1 MFTGTKI
8 KLKEAFRL
16 LICSAFTASILFAG
30 CSEQN
35 PVWPGSESQAVKNV
49 IPETVPLG
57 IESTSEGK
65 LPTEA
70 GSVEGAESTGS
81 AGNYTITVNKTGRLN
96 LRPMQV
102 LNLPLT
108 ETNVNAM
115 SMNNTGSVTE
125 GGEMLQVMVR
135 DIGGTLLTQP
145 LRPVNV
151 PLNVKCYIDIYWSQA
166 EGRMKNILAPM
177 IPSRPKDLF
186 GHSNRVQSKWWP
198 LVSEFKMMSMPDDFI
213 AWVFV
218 ELRDEVS
225 GTAYCRPGY
234 LDSDGYLRDVS
245 GAMFSMSV
253 AQDISYNLILHT
265 FNGITVV
272 AADGGTSLKN
282 FRVTKGTVI
291 EWNFTEEWTRALI
304 HSSYLSYPMVE
315 LQGPDYT
322 TVWAVAS
329 GDVPSDF
336 SLGGQV
342 TWDDMI
348 DLSDLNSIE
357 QNFGPNPGFSIYEMN
372 QDKKIDRS
380 DIEYVGGNTILC
392 ISGNP
397 YTYISA
403 VK

>member
-1 MFTGTKI
+1 MFTVTKRRF
-8 KLKEAFRL
+8 KEALKL
-16 LICSAFTASILFAG
+16 LLCFACPLALLLAG
-30 CSEQN
+30 CSDQN
-35 PVWPGSESQAVKNV
+35 PVWVGSESQAEKNLN
-49 IPETVPLG
+49 PEAVSGET
-57 IESTSEGK
+57 ESTSEGK

-70 GSVEGAESTGS
+70 GSVEVAESSGR
-81 AGNYTITVNKTGRLN
+81 AGNYAFTVSETGKLN
-96 LRPMQV
+96 FGPSQV
-102 LNLPLT
+102 LNLPGA
-108 ETNVNAM
+108 ETKVNAM
-115 SMNNTGSVTE
+115 SINNSGSVTE

-135 DIGGTLLTQP
+135 DLGGNLLTQP

-151 PLNVKCYIDIYWSQA
+151 PLSVKCYIDIYWSQA
-166 EGRMKNILAPM
+166 DGRMKNTLAPM

-186 GHSNRVQSKWWP
+186 GHSNRMQSKWWP
-198 LVSEFKMMSMPDDFI
+198 LVSEFKMLSMPDDFI
-213 AWVFV
+213 AWVYV
-218 ELRDEVS
+218 ELRDAVS

-234 LDSDGYLRDVS
+234 LDTGGNLRDVS
-245 GAMFSMSV
+245 GAMFTMSV

-265 FNGITVV
+265 INGITVV
-272 AADGGTSLKN
+272 AADGGTSLKS

-322 TVWAVAS
+322 TVCAIAS

-336 SLGGQV
+336 SPSAQI
-342 TWDDMI
+342 TWDNMI
-348 DLSDLNSIE
+348 DLSDVNSIE

-380 DIEYVGGNTILC
+380 DAEYVGGNTILC

-397 YTYISA
+397 YTYNSA

>member
-1 MFTGTKI
+1 MFTGTKVGI
-8 KLKEAFRL
+8 KEALRL
-16 LICSAFTASILFAG
+16 LIYSAFMASLLFAG
-30 CSEQN
+30 CSEYN
-35 PVWPGSESQAVKNV
+35 PVWPGSEQQAEKNV
-49 IPETVPLG
+49 NPETVSG
-57 IESTSEGK
+57 ETESTPEGR

-70 GSVEGAESTGS
+70 GSVEGAESTGN
-81 AGNYTITVNKTGRLN
+81 AGNYAITVNETGNLN
-96 LRPMQV
+96 FRPSQV
-102 LNLPLT
+102 LNLPGT
-108 ETNVNAM
+108 ETNVNSI
-115 SMNNTGSVTE
+115 SMNNSGSVTE
-125 GGEMLQVMVR
+125 SGEMLHVMVR
-135 DIGGTLLTQP
+135 DLGGNLLTQP

-151 PLNVKCYIDIYWSQA
+151 SLNVKCFIDIYWSQA
-166 EGRMKNILAPM
+166 DGRMKNTLAPM

-186 GHSNRVQSKWWP
+186 GHSNRMQSKWWP
-198 LVSEFKMMSMPDDFI
+198 LVSEYKMLTMPEDFI
-213 AWVFV
+213 AWVYV
-218 ELRDEVS
+218 ELRDAVS

-234 LDSDGYLRDVS
+234 LDKGGNLKDVT

-322 TVWAVAS
+322 TVWAIAS

-336 SLGGQV
+336 SPGGQV

-348 DLSDLNSIE
+348 DLSDINSIE

-380 DIEYVGGNTILC
+380 DAEYVGGNTILC

-397 YTYISA
+397 YTYNSA